1 MLTLKNHT
9 FAVLHGNDPVLK
21 LLDNRVQSFFRFA
34 CKWKSDVA
42 QSGPTAPLE
51 MKTGRSVLRTDSIA
65 ASRHGINST
74 KEEFSSAAKK
84 EVSRLGFAFCGP
96 DLINVGNQARHI
108 ISLACTLFGPD
119 ILYRFLGVALSGESN
134 M

>member
-74 KEEFSSAAKK
+74 KEEFLSAAKK

-96 DLINVGNQARHI
+96 DLIDVGNQARNI

-119 ILYRFLGVALSGESN
+119 ILYCFLGVALSGESN